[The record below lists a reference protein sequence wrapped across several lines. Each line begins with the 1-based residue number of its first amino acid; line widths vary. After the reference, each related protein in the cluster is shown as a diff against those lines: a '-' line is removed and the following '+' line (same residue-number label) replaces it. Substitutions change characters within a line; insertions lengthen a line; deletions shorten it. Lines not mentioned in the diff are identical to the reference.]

1 MNCTFIIFI
10 LLINPGKFYNI
21 KLFSELHISYPIT
34 KPCFIELQSQLIDNN
49 TTDIRIG
56 IPPFIL
62 LRTTDLG
69 IITALLGATAT
80 AGGTALLAALLGTAP
95 GRTALLAYTE
105 TGTLHFHHC
114 ILNNKCIHHVFHTF
128 HEFHDAIILPIHII
142 PNSLHERQIW
152 TPPKYYYTPP
162 CYHPSWRPSWQ
173 RHDDDASVP

>member
-10 LLINPGKFYNI
+10 LLINPGKSYNI

-34 KPCFIELQSQLIDNN
+34 KQCFIELQSQLIHKN
-49 TTDIRIG
+49 TTDLHIG
-56 IPPFIL
+56 IPPFIM
-62 LRTTDLG
+62 LRTTGLG

-114 ILNNKCIHHVFHTF
+114 ILNIKKHHVFHTF

-142 PNSLHERQIW
+142 PNSYMKHKYGPPQILII
-152 TPPKYYYTPP
+152 
-162 CYHPSWRPSWQ
+162 
-173 RHDDDASVP
+173 